1 MGEVY
6 GLYSTRE
13 GIVRHVGQTVDT
25 AKKDLDLF
33 VTEALDREP
42 GILLDWI
49 RDEWRDGHEIRPYV
63 IQDEIAPTD
72 LEMFEAYWAGQ
83 FAGLPNAGPSANP
96 NRSTTALGKRV
107 NDAISA
113 MLKGDDADTT
123 E

>member
-1 MGEVY
+1 MGEIY
-6 GLYSTRE
+6 ALYSTRE
-13 GIVRHVGQTVDT
+13 SVVRHVGRTADT
-25 AKKDLDLF
+25 AAQALDLL

-42 GILLDWI
+42 GALLDWI

-63 IQDEIAPTD
+63 IQDEVAPAD

-83 FAGLPNAGPSANP
+83 FAGLPNAGPSADP
-96 NRSTTALGKRV
+96 DRPTTALGERV

-113 MLKGDDADTT
+113 ILKGDDADST